1 MFRPKLLTLSALLGS
16 TLSLSAADTTLAGWT
31 FSQFI
36 GEGLPSVDGSTGE
49 PTDFIAATFRGSFD
63 PVLEEVDGV
72 ITGQTGATG
81 YVDTTFGSWSYANFD
96 ITNAFDVRADT
107 FGTLNTTNSTTVD
120 GKNMHLTDGAG
131 MMLTF
136 NATDTLW
143 SVKVNGT
150 VGYAN
155 ASTSDFTYAARGN
168 GGTATVEWLFNGEVF
183 STSEIQAGSFGVY
196 EAELPAA
203 FYGNGLIEGRLVSG
217 SVSFDNVQVNGQLGT
232 PPTIS
237 VPPESLVRLVGQ
249 SATFSVEVT
258 GAVSPT
264 FQWFNGSTPIPGAT
278 AASYSINTVTLS
290 DAGAYRVTVRSAN
303 GTTADSSSATLDVR
317 QAPSISQD
325 PAPQSA
331 NPGQTVSFTVVAFGS
346 PTPTFRWQRGG
357 VDLSDGGNISGATTS
372 TLTLSAVT
380 AADEGLYRA
389 VVSNVVSIIESAS
402 APLTVSAEEVAP
414 SVSTAPVDVVSVVG
428 ASVDFVVVASGAPA
442 PAYQWF
448 IGDSPLTDGD
458 GITGSATSILTLSNL
473 TASRAGV
480 YRVVISN
487 SAGSVEREAA
497 LVVQSPPM
505 IVSGPGPEVRSVL
518 AGTTVTFTAGASG
531 DPAPSFRWL
540 RNGVE
545 LADVGNITGSSG
557 ATLTVASVTEADEG
571 AYSVRA
577 TNAAGS
583 ATSGTSTLSVGRSAM
598 ITDQPDGALIAV
610 GDTLSLQVTATGR
623 PAPTY
628 QWLKNGEIID
638 DATNAT
644 FVISGASATSAGS
657 YTVKVTNEFA
667 TETSAAAVVRVAQPI
682 SFARPSVPAVFVPGS
697 TLSLG
702 STEAKVSPDLR
713 YVWYRNGKVIPGA
726 SGTSLFIESAS
737 FADSGSYILR
747 IYGVGNRL
755 LGSRLIATLQI
766 TVAGDYDAM
775 LLAPADQLPVGAVT
789 LKVAAKGGFTG
800 TLRHEDG
807 KLYSW
812 SGTFDFPALP
822 DQGQATVI
830 IRRGSLAPII
840 LELELDATSGQLVVR
855 RRMGTDAAVTG
866 SGLGLARV
874 TTKSA
879 PWAGTYSLALNSLD
893 DSADMMAAVVINS
906 RASLQFRGTLPDG
919 VRLTGSFASDVNAG
933 YVIAFR
939 PYSKTTGLFAGSLR
953 LEASEGA
960 YFADEDS
967 SGIWTWTRSASG
979 SRPAV
984 AEQFSP
990 SLAP

>member
-1 MFRPKLLTLSALLGS
+1 MLRLICPSALLAILVPAS
-16 TLSLSAADTTLAGWT
+16 VQASDTTLAGWT
-31 FSQFI
+31 FSQFLI
-36 GEGLPSVDGSTGE
+36 EGAPSVD
-49 PTDFIAATFRGSFD
+49 INAFD
-63 PVLEEVDGV
+63 PVDSIVATYRGNFDPDSRLVDGTLTS
-72 ITGQTGATG
+72 INGNSYT
-81 YVDTTFGSWSYANFD
+81 DDTFGSWAFSKFD
-96 ITNAFDVRADT
+96 FSNAFDVRSDT
-107 FGTLNTTNSTTVD
+107 FGALNTTNSTNLD
-120 GKNMHLTDGAG
+120 GKRMHLTDSAG

-317 QAPSISQD
+317 QAPSILQE
-325 PAPQSA
+325 PATQSA

-448 IGDSPLTDGD
+448 IGDSPLADGD

-497 LVVQSPPM
+497 LVVQTPPM

-667 TETSAAAVVRVAQPI
+667 TETSAAAVVRVAQPV

-702 STEAKVSPDLR
+702 STEAEVSPALR

-747 IYGVGNRL
+747 IFGVGNRL

-812 SGTFDFPALP
+812 SGTFDFPAVP